1 MNTNLTIFQNTLDS
15 IVREVCYDQ
24 NKEWRTFC
32 LRWISEQLESVD
44 TSGDSILDK
53 EETPNIPEQL
63 FYRMN
68 EIWEVEPEVVE
79 EIGVR
84 LHETIVEQRAVL
96 TREGVS
102 EGEIDASI
110 KDAIVGFKAMQTER
124 AERLRKIELPLSS
137 EVLQEFYED
146 AQHVTLIERIFH
158 TNYKDVL
165 RFQQH
170 LCESLAIHID
180 EMIEWHTAKVVEHIA
195 STFHF

>member
-1 MNTNLTIFQNTLDS
+1 MDTTPTIFQNTLDA
-15 IVREVCYDQ
+15 IVREVCYAQ
-24 NKEWRTFC
+24 NKGWRTFC

-63 FYRMN
+63 FYKLN
-68 EIWEVEPEVVE
+68 EIWAVEPDVVE

-102 EGEIDASI
+102 EGEIDAFI
-110 KDAIVGFKAMQTER
+110 KDAIVGFKAMQAER
-124 AERLRKIELPLSS
+124 AERLRKIELPLNS
-137 EVLQEFYED
+137 ETLQAFYED

-180 EMIEWHTAKVVEHIA
+180 EMIEWHTAKIIEDVAINLN
-195 STFHF
+195 

>member
-1 MNTNLTIFQNTLDS
+1 M
-15 IVREVCYDQ
+15 
-24 NKEWRTFC
+24 
-32 LRWISEQLESVD
+32 RWISEQLESVD

-63 FYRMN
+63 FYKLN
-68 EIWEVEPEVVE
+68 EIWAVEPDVVE

-84 LHETIVEQRAVL
+84 IHETIVEQRTVL
-96 TREGVS
+96 TRVGVS
-102 EGEIDASI
+102 EGEIDAFI
-110 KDAIVGFKAMQTER
+110 KDAIFGFKAMQVER

-165 RFQQH
+165 RFQQQ

-180 EMIEWHTAKVVEHIA
+180 EMIEWHTAKIIEDVAINLN
-195 STFHF
+195 